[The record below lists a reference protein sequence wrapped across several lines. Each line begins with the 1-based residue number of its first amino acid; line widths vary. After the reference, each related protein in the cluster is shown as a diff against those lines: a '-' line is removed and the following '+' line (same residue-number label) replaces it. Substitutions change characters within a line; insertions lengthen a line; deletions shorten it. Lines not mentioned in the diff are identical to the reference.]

1 MLFALLTLVCALAV
15 SGIAAYYSV
24 IGLIAIFASAP
35 IPIAIM
41 GASLEASKL
50 VVASWLYKNW
60 NAAPKLLKYYFTT
73 AVVILMIITSLGIF
87 GFLSKAHLDQA
98 ATTGDVSAK
107 LEIIDEKIRV
117 AKENIAVERKNLKQL
132 DDAVDQTL
140 ARTDTETGA
149 DKATRLRRSQQTE
162 RQRSLA
168 NIEAEQK
175 RVSAYTEERIPL
187 ATEVRKV
194 EAEVGPL
201 KYVAE
206 LIYGKEDATNH
217 FDAAVRWVIIL
228 LIVVFDP
235 LAVLLIIAANYS
247 LAQERKPKPVIKTK
261 VDTENLRGE
270 FKSKKKKV
278 DLTSVDPIPMNKD
291 EIVNATELYRRDHD
305 SM

>member
-1 MLFALLTLVCALAV
+1 MFTVILTLVSALAL

-35 IPIAIM
+35 IPIAVM
-41 GASLEASKL
+41 GGSLEAAKL

-60 NAAPKLLKYYFTT
+60 DNAPRLLKYYFTS

-87 GFLSKAHLDQA
+87 GYLSKAHLDQSA
-98 ATTGDVSAK
+98 VTGDASAK

-132 DDAVDQTL
+132 DEAVDQTL
-140 ARTDTETGA
+140 VRTNTETGA

-168 NIEAEQK
+168 IIEAEQK

-201 KYVAE
+201 KYIAE
-206 LIYGKEDATNH
+206 LIYGKENAKDH
-217 FDAAVRWVIIL
+217 FDNAVRFVIIL
-228 LIVVFDP
+228 LVIVFDP
-235 LAVLLIIAANYS
+235 LAVLLVIAGNYS
-247 LAQERKPKPVIKTK
+247 LKQLRLENANTFSEAPLRKPY
-261 VDTENLRGE
+261 
-270 FKSKKKKV
+270 KKKKV
-278 DLTSVDPIPMNKD
+278 EVTGMEPVAMNKD
-291 EIVNATELYRRDHD
+291 EVMDATKLYHRDQD

>member
-1 MLFALLTLVCALAV
+1 MTLACALAV

-60 NAAPKLLKYYFTT
+60 KEAPKLLKYYFTS
-73 AVVILMIITSLGIF
+73 AIVILMIITSLGIF
-87 GFLSKAHLDQA
+87 GFLSKAHLDQTA
-98 ATTGDVSAK
+98 STGAVSAK
-107 LEIIDEKIRV
+107 LEIIDDKIRV
-117 AKENIAVERKNLKQL
+117 ARETIDANRKTLKQL
-132 DDAVDQTL
+132 DESVDQIM
-140 ARTDTETGA
+140 ARSTSEEGA
-149 DKATRLRRSQQTE
+149 RRSNALRLSQKAERNRISNENEAQQKIIAQLNE
-162 RQRSLA
+162 DRQ
-168 NIEAEQK
+168 
-175 RVSAYTEERIPL
+175 PL

-201 KYVAE
+201 KYIAE
-206 LIYGKEDATNH
+206 LIYGKEDAQNH

-228 LIVVFDP
+228 LIIVFDP
-235 LAVLLIIAANYS
+235 LAVLLVIAANYS
-247 LAQERKPKPVIKTK
+247 LQQERKPKPVIKAK
-261 VDTENLRGE
+261 VESDNLRGE

-291 EIVNATELYRRDHD
+291 EIVSATNLYHRDQD